1 MDSIIEYTISP
12 ETDTSSL
19 SMKHKISQEIH
30 HKVKWTVEEDE
41 GLKRLVQSHGPTKW
55 NKISV
60 NLQALFG
67 FIRNSTQCRDRWLN
81 HVDPE
86 LKTGPWTDH
95 EDKLIFYGQALLGN
109 ACVEIA
115 KYFPGRSEISV
126 KNRWYGRANKKKLEK
141 MSSSLPHP

>member
-1 MDSIIEYTISP
+1 
-12 ETDTSSL
+12 
-19 SMKHKISQEIH
+19 MKHKISQEIH

-109 ACVEIA
+109 AWVEIA
-115 KYFPGRSEISV
+115 KSFLGRTDHSI
-126 KNRWYGRANKKKLEK
+126 KNRWLNHVIPELKTGPWTAEEDKTILNGQALHGNK
-141 MSSSLPHP
+141 